1 MNLII
6 ANRIYN
12 LVANDPAKIAIL
24 DLLSDGKWH
33 TRFEVESIAKDY
45 RPTIGLVGIC
55 VILKSL
61 QDADSQLFE
70 VYDND
75 SGIFYRLNPQRS
87 EIIQKIITHQTTK
100 ISKETNPTSANEF
113 KKFKEKVRMT
123 RKSEKDQD
131 DDLKHF
137 L

>member
-24 DLLSDGKWH
+24 NLLADGKWH
-33 TRFEVESIAKDY
+33 TRFEVESAAKDY

-61 QDADSQLFE
+61 QDADTEIFE
-70 VYDND
+70 VYDNS
-75 SGIFYRLNPQRS
+75 SGRFYRLNPQRID
-87 EIIQKIITHQTTK
+87 IIKKIVSYHMKSSNEVRTQSADQFK
-100 ISKETNPTSANEF
+100 I
-113 KKFKEKVRMT
+113 FKERLRT
-123 RKSEKDQD
+123 ARKSFED
-131 DDLKHF
+131 DDEQLKHF